1 MSTYKKFALFF
12 QKKNQ
17 EVRRV
22 LAATTRKVETMQQ
35 RMNKENQRKI
45 GRLEKK
51 VHSFFKF
58 NESS

>member
-1 MSTYKKFALFF
+1 MSTYKKIALFF
-12 QKKNQ
+12 QKKKQ

-22 LAATTRKVETMQQ
+22 LAATTRKFEKMQQ

-51 VHSFFKF
+51 VQSFFKF

>member
-1 MSTYKKFALFF
+1 MSTYKKIALFF
-12 QKKNQ
+12 QKKKQ

-22 LAATTRKVETMQQ
+22 LAATTRKVEKMQQ

-51 VHSFFKF
+51 VQSFF
-58 NESS
+58 

>member
-12 QKKNQ
+12 QKKKQ

-22 LAATTRKVETMQQ
+22 LAATTRKVEKMQQ
-35 RMNKENQRKI
+35 RLNKENQRKI

-51 VHSFFKF
+51 VQSFFKF

>member
-12 QKKNQ
+12 QKKKQ

-22 LAATTRKVETMQQ
+22 LAATTRKFEKMQQ

-51 VHSFFKF
+51 VQSFFKF

>member
-12 QKKNQ
+12 QKKKQ
-17 EVRRV
+17 EVRRE
-22 LAATTRKVETMQQ
+22 LAATTRKVEKMQQ

-51 VHSFFKF
+51 VQSFFKF

>member
-1 MSTYKKFALFF
+1 MSTYKKIALFF
-12 QKKNQ
+12 QKKKQ

-22 LAATTRKVETMQQ
+22 LAATTRKFEKMQQ

-45 GRLEKK
+45 DRLEKK
-51 VHSFFKF
+51 VQSFFKF

>member
-1 MSTYKKFALFF
+1 MSTYKKFAFFF
-12 QKKNQ
+12 QKKKQ

-22 LAATTRKVETMQQ
+22 LAATTIKVEKMQQ

-51 VHSFFKF
+51 VQ
-58 NESS
+58 